1 MILNYLF
8 LCLRRLLS
16 NGDYY
21 LVFYMFCVCG
31 DVYMRLNSLYLLVCF
46 VLSIGLFCSCS
57 LVSRS
62 VVPACKIST
71 LCVGASLSGR
81 WILVT
86 TAGMIMS
93 AVLGFFLGR
102 KLLR

>member
-1 MILNYLF
+1 MRMNILYMLF
-8 LCLRRLLS
+8 S
-16 NGDYY
+16 
-21 LVFYMFCVCG
+21 V
-31 DVYMRLNSLYLLVCF
+31 
-46 VLSIGLFCSCS
+46 VLGIGLLCSCS
-57 LVSRS
+57 VFHST
-62 VVPACKIST
+62 VAPACKIST
-71 LCVGASLSGR
+71 LCIGASLSGR